1 MIDAEKRRRSVLIL
15 AVNPTSGK
23 GHATSRVEIDDGYF
37 DVMVLGKVSRREL
50 LKVFPKVSAGKHV
63 NHPAV
68 IFYRA
73 KDVEINGSG
82 PSFADGEPISTLP
95 LKAHCVSGALRVWA
109 R

>member
-1 MIDAEKRRRSVLIL
+1 MLIL

-23 GHATSRVEIDDGYF
+23 GHATSRAEIDDGYF